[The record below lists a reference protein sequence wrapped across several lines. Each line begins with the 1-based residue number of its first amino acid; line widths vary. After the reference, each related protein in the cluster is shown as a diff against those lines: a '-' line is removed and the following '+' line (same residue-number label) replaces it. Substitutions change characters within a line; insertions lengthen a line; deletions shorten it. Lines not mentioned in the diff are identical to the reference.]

1 MTDKTYLWENFL
13 QHPPQVQET
22 ILRELELLLP
32 NMTVKEQAQTFQG
45 APVELTL
52 KYLPELVWDAQV
64 RIWKEYLP
72 VGARDQAYRLLKP
85 EAKAKVKPRRK
96 IGCLA

>member
-1 MTDKTYLWENFL
+1 MTDKTYFWSNYA
-13 QHPPQVQET
+13 QHPPEVQEKV
-22 ILRELELLLP
+22 LEELELLLP
-32 NMTVKEQAQTFQG
+32 NMTVREQAQTFQG

-64 RIWKEYLP
+64 KIWKEYLP

-85 EAKAKVKPRRK
+85 EAKAKVKPRRR

>member
-1 MTDKTYLWENFL
+1 MSDNLYFWDNWK
-13 QHPPQVQET
+13 QHPKGVQDE
-22 ILRELELLLP
+22 LLVELELLLP
-32 NMTVKEQAQTFQG
+32 NMTVREQAQTFQG

-64 RIWKEYLP
+64 KIWKEYLP
-72 VGARDQAYRLLKP
+72 VEARDQAYRLLKP
-85 EAKAKVKPRRK
+85 EAKAKVKPRRR